1 MASMMELIRS
11 NRRNTWILILVFV
24 LILGT
29 LGVVIGWV
37 VGGLDPVSA
46 LIGATVAGTIAFFM
60 VLLGFLGGDSL
71 ILGMSQARQIAHQD
85 QPQLFNVVEELA
97 IGAGVPMPK
106 VYLIDDTAPNAFATG
121 RDPAHASVAI
131 TRGLLEKLNRDELQG
146 VMAHEMS
153 HVRNHDIRFAMLMA
167 ILVGTVVL
175 ISDGFL
181 RMLWYGGRVRG
192 RSTGRGRGGGGLVM
206 LVMLLVAILFALIAP
221 LLAKLIQLAV
231 SRQREYLADASAVE
245 LTRLPDG
252 LANALEKIQ
261 ADGEPLEVAN
271 RATAHLY
278 IVNPVM
284 KLQGREGTSMW
295 DSHPPIEDRIRRL
308 REMT

>member
-1 MASMMELIRS
+1 MASMVESIRA
-11 NRRNTWILILVFV
+11 NQRNTWILILVFGA
-24 LILGT
+24 ILVT
-29 LGVVIGWV
+29 LGVLIGAAF
-37 VGGLDPVSA
+37 GGPDPVSA
-46 LIGATVAGTIAFFM
+46 LVGAAVAGTIAFFM
-60 VLLGFLGGDSL
+60 VLFGFLGGDSL
-71 ILGMSQARQIAHQD
+71 ILGMSEAREIAHQD
-85 QPQLFNVVEELA
+85 HPQLFNVVEELSIA
-97 IGAGVPMPK
+97 AGVPMPR
-106 VYLIDDTAPNAFATG
+106 VYLIEDSAPNAFATG
-121 RDPAHASVAI
+121 RDPEHASVAI
-131 TRGLLEKLNRDELQG
+131 TRGLLEKLKRDELQG

-175 ISDGFL
+175 ISDAFL
-181 RMLWYGGRVRG
+181 RTLRFGGRSRG
-192 RSTGRGRGGGGLVM
+192 RSSGRGGGGVVM
-206 LVMLLVAILFALIAP
+206 LVMVLVAILFAIIAP
-221 LLAKLIQLAV
+221 ILAKIIQLAV

-261 ADGEPLEVAN
+261 ADEEPLEAAN

-278 IVNPVM
+278 IVNPIM